1 MRTDR
6 SSRAVRGGRWGAAL
20 LAVGILL
27 AGQPAPSAVAS
38 DTPETSQSATP
49 EAGGEFADIVR
60 ELLADPIG
68 RAGYEAHRTLN
79 MHDGNRNLAVIWF
92 DVSDFQ
98 ATHLESITRQFNEN
112 PSRSDYYIGYGK
124 LLKREGNEALF
135 DRIGIQGDGPLL
147 EFAAVNDPRKDHSEA
162 IIYDKFLYPILRS
175 LGLGHKATLRLM
187 NRAKAGF
194 SDRGRCAECLKLT
207 SAIEENNKG
216 KDKSNFVSGTDYAT
230 KQEKAE
236 SANRVNAL
244 NSQARSV
251 LNREEEQ
258 AGQQAKTALPVPG
271 DTQTPCVSMGNSNKR
286 PVMAMITPVAAGP
299 CGDDDENAQS
309 GALGQAL
316 STNSGADAYG
326 GVDFSTLEMRYI
338 SDGSDGVQY
347 SYSSR
352 PLPKGYQQDTAL
364 GMRMVKNL
372 GADLRT
378 WLALD
383 PQKFWV
389 NLNPTEPDRIVD
401 SALGQTNAGRAML
414 EADLQMKRTSAK
426 ILHPDSATGKQ
437 YWRQL
442 KSSADGSL
450 CFSSRMWIVPGT
462 VEVRQDGDALYIL
475 KAQLDVKTQSDHIDD
490 PYAKPC
496 NADPSTNAH
505 NENLERTLVLPK
517 VVKAVNTDPEY
528 APLRRAF
535 MARIIAQWVRERHQQ
550 GHRTSF
556 DTLIGSKDLGPAKMT
571 GDWRPRKVFDDYVR
585 SYRNK
590 EFDIKRE
597 TTDGRY
603 KRITRYVYGGADL
616 TNVRLTGVSSAD
628 MRKRYPQLAQSA
640 RSSTGRRVTAA
651 DGSIWL
657 GGSVPAPER
666 GFWDDL
672 KDQATRLTGGN
683 GPLLVV
689 ILLALAAILFGFRN
703 RPHRG
708 NRPAA

>member
-1 MRTDR
+1 M
-6 SSRAVRGGRWGAAL
+6 RGGRWGAAL
-20 LAVGILL
+20 LAVGVLL

-38 DTPETSQSATP
+38 DTPETGQSATP
-49 EAGGEFADIVR
+49 EAGGEFADIVH

-68 RAGYEAHRTLN
+68 RAGYEAHQTLN

-92 DVSDFQ
+92 DVSNFQ
-98 ATHLESITRQFNEN
+98 ATHLESITRQFDEN

-162 IIYDKFLYPILRS
+162 IIYDKFLYPVLRS
-175 LGLGHKATLRLM
+175 LGLGHKATERLM
-187 NRAKAGF
+187 KRAKAGF
-194 SDRGRCAECLKLT
+194 SDRGRCAECRKLT
-207 SAIEENNKG
+207 SAIDENNKG
-216 KDKSNFVSGTDYAT
+216 NDKSNFVSGTDYAT

-244 NSQARSV
+244 NSKANSI
-251 LNREEEQ
+251 LNREKEQ
-258 AGQQAKTALPVPG
+258 AGQQAKTALPVSGSPE
-271 DTQTPCVSMGNSNKR
+271 TPCTSMGR
-286 PVMAMITPVAAGP
+286 GHGRRVMAMAVPLAAGP
-299 CGDDDENAQS
+299 CDEEDESTRS
-309 GALGQAL
+309 GALQQLLG
-316 STNSGADAYG
+316 SPPGADAYG
-326 GVDFSTLEMRYI
+326 GVDFSTLEMRYL
-338 SDGSDGVQY
+338 SDTSSGVRY
-347 SYSSR
+347 AYSSQ
-352 PLPKGYQQDTAL
+352 PLPKGYQQNTAL

-372 GADLRT
+372 GSDLRT
-378 WLALD
+378 WLVLD

-401 SALGQTNAGRAML
+401 AAMGQTNAGRAML

-426 ILHPDSATGKQ
+426 ILHPDSATGKE

-450 CFSSRMWIVPGT
+450 CFSSRMWIVPGK

-517 VVKAVNTDPEY
+517 VVKAVNNDPEY

-535 MARIIAQWVRERHQQ
+535 MARIIAQWVRERHRQ
-550 GHRTSF
+550 GQRTSF
-556 DTLIGSKDLGPAKMT
+556 DTLIDSKDLGPAKMT
-571 GDWRPRKVFDDYVR
+571 GDWRPKKVFDAYVR

-616 TNVRLTGVSSAD
+616 TNVQLTGVSSAD

-640 RSSTGRRVTAA
+640 RSSTDRRVTAA

-657 GGSVPAPER
+657 GGSVQAPER
-666 GFWDDL
+666 GFWGDL

-703 RPHRG
+703 RPSRG

>member
-1 MRTDR
+1 M
-6 SSRAVRGGRWGAAL
+6 
-20 LAVGILL
+20 
-27 AGQPAPSAVAS
+27 AS

-49 EAGGEFADIVR
+49 EAGGEFADIVH

-92 DVSDFQ
+92 DVSNYQ
-98 ATHLESITRQFNEN
+98 ATHLKSITRLFNEN
-112 PSRSDYYIGYGK
+112 PSPSDYYIGYGK
-124 LLKREGNEALF
+124 LLKSEGNEELF
-135 DRIGIQGDGPLL
+135 KRIGIQGDGPLL
-147 EFAAVNDPRKDHSEA
+147 EFAAVNDPRLDHSEA
-162 IIYDKFLYPILRS
+162 IIYKKFLYTVLRS
-175 LGLGHKATLRLM
+175 LGLGHKAIERLE

-194 SDRGRCAECLKLT
+194 SDRGRCAKCRKLT
-207 SAIEENNKG
+207 SAIDENNKG
-216 KDKSNFVSGTDYAT
+216 KSKSNFVSGTGYAT

-244 NSQARSV
+244 NSKAKSI
-251 LNREEEQ
+251 LNREHEL
-258 AGQQAKTALPVPG
+258 AGQQANTALPVSG

-286 PVMAMITPVAAGP
+286 PIMAMTTPLAAGP
-299 CGDDDENAQS
+299 CDDDESAQP

-316 STNSGADAYG
+316 SANPGADAYG

-338 SDGSDGVQY
+338 SDSSDGVQY
-347 SYSSR
+347 AYNSQS
-352 PLPKGYQQDTAL
+352 LPKGYQQDTAL

-372 GADLRT
+372 GSDLRT
-378 WLALD
+378 WLVLD

-401 SALGQTNAGRAML
+401 SALGETNAGRAML
-414 EADLQMKRTSAK
+414 EADFQMKRTSAK

-450 CFSSRMWIVPGT
+450 CFSSRMWIVPGK

-490 PYAKPC
+490 PYAKSC
-496 NADPSTNAH
+496 NADPATNAH

-517 VVKAVNTDPEY
+517 VVQAVNTAPEY

-550 GHRTSF
+550 GNRTSF
-556 DTLIGSKDLGPAKMT
+556 DSLIGSKNLGPAKMT

-590 EFDIKRE
+590 EFDITRE
-597 TTDGRY
+597 TNDGRF
-603 KRITRYVYGGADL
+603 RRVTRYVYGGADL
-616 TNVRLTGVSSAD
+616 TNVRLTGVSSTE

-640 RSSTGRRVTAA
+640 RSSTDRRVTAA

-657 GGSVPAPER
+657 GGSVQAPER

-672 KDQATRLTGGN
+672 KDQATRLSGGN

-689 ILLALAAILFGFRN
+689 ILLALGAILFGFRN
-703 RPHRG
+703 RPSRTK
-708 NRPAA
+708 RPAA

>member
-1 MRTDR
+1 MGAVRTDR
-6 SSRAVRGGRWGAAL
+6 SSRAVRRGRWGAAL
-20 LAVGILL
+20 LALGILL

-38 DTPETSQSATP
+38 DTPGAAQSPTP
-49 EAGGEFADIVR
+49 EVGGEFADIAR
-60 ELLADPIG
+60 ELLDDPLG
-68 RAGYEAHRTLN
+68 RAGLEAHRTLR
-79 MHDGNRNLAVIWF
+79 MTDGNRNLAVIWF
-92 DVSDFQ
+92 DLTDFQ
-98 ATHLESITRQFNEN
+98 ATHLASITRHFGEN
-112 PSRSDYYIGYGK
+112 PSHADYYLGYGK

-135 DRIGIQGDGPLL
+135 QRTGIAGEGPLL
-147 EFAAVNDPRKDHSEA
+147 EFAAVNDPRKEHSEA
-162 IIYDKFLYPILRS
+162 VIYDKILS
-175 LGLGHKATLRLM
+175 TVLSNLGLRNAAINRLLK
-187 NRAKAGF
+187 RAIAGF
-194 SDRGRCAECLKLT
+194 SDRGRCAACLRLT
-207 SAIEENNKG
+207 STIPEK
-216 KDKSNFVSGTDYAT
+216 NFVSGTPYAT
-230 KQEKAE
+230 RQEKSE
-236 SANRVNAL
+236 SANRVGAITSKGVSIL
-244 NSQARSV
+244 R
-251 LNREEEQ
+251 REKKQQE
-258 AGQQAKTALPVPG
+258 QQAAAALPVPG
-271 DTQTPCVSMGNSNKR
+271 TPGTACTSMGRGHGR
-286 PVMAMITPVAAGP
+286 PVMAMAVPLAAGP
-299 CGDDDENAQS
+299 CDDEDEGARS
-309 GALGQAL
+309 GALQQLLG
-316 STNSGADAYG
+316 SPPGADAYG
-326 GVDFSTLEMRYI
+326 GVDFSTLEMRYL
-338 SDGSDGVQY
+338 SDTTSGVRY
-347 SYSSR
+347 AYSSQ
-352 PLPKGYQQDTAL
+352 PLPKGYQQDTGL
-364 GMRMVKNL
+364 GTRMVKNL
-372 GADLRT
+372 GSDLRT
-378 WLALD
+378 WLVLD

-401 SALGQTNAGRAML
+401 SAMGQTNAGRAML

-450 CFSSRMWIVPGT
+450 CFSSRMWIVPGK

-475 KAQLDVKTQSDHIDD
+475 EAQLDVKTQSDHIDD

-556 DTLIGSKDLGPAKMT
+556 DTLIDSKDLGPARTT
-571 GDWRPRKVFDDYVR
+571 GDWRPRKVFDEYVR

-590 EFDIKRE
+590 EFDIERE
-597 TTDGRY
+597 TYDGRY

-616 TNVRLTGVSSAD
+616 TNVQLTGVSSAD
-628 MRKRYPQLAQSA
+628 MRRRYPQLAQSA
-640 RSSTGRRVTAA
+640 RSSTDRRVTAA

-657 GGSVPAPER
+657 GGSVQAPER
-666 GFWDDL
+666 GFWGDL

-703 RPHRG
+703 RPSRAD
-708 NRPAA
+708 RPAG